1 MDGLLLHRPA
11 WYVLGP
17 LIGLVVLGLLL
28 AINERFGVLG
38 GYSNVVERVT
48 RRSPVLGWKGWLLV
62 GVLGGSLVFRLVAG
76 SGAIPDG
83 YGWLTRT
90 FSGTGGDVAV
100 GGLLLVAGGVVG
112 FRAENGGGGRV
123 DRLRREDGRRLHVGQ
138 RARRLLGGVDVELR
152 RDGDVHGRG
161 DRGHVP
167 PEGGDPRCACDGPP
181 ACSERR
187 SGS

>member
-1 MDGLLLHRPA
+1 MQGVLGTRPA

-17 LIGLVVLGLLL
+17 LLGLVVLGLLA

-76 SGAIPDG
+76 SGAIFDG

-90 FSGTGGDVAV
+90 FSGALGDVAV
-100 GGLLLVAGGVVG
+100 GALLLLAGVLIGFGAKTAGGCTSG
-112 FRAENGGGGRV
+112 NG
-123 DRLRREDGRRLHVGQ
+123 
-138 RARRLLGGVDVELR
+138 LGG
-152 RDGDVHGRG
+152 
-161 DRGHVP
+161 
-167 PEGGDPRCACDGPP
+167 
-181 ACSERR
+181 CSA
-187 SGS
+187 GSAASFSATATFMGVAIAVSFLLKAVT